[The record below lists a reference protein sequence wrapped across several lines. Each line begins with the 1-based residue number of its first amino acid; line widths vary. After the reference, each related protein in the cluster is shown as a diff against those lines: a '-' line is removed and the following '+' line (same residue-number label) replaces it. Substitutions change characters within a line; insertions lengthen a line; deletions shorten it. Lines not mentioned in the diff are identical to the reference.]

1 MVYCWTC
8 SIVPTHSTLVSCSLP
23 SCLMSYRLYISP
35 LFWCHSNI
43 LNLCHLLCVSF
54 PTNPLMLFKHAE
66 LFWVFYS
73 PFSPYLIVTH
83 CPFVLFS
90 YFPSPKPHQVSRP
103 HVAPTQLASLCRTRD
118 WHVDVNT
125 DLFLPRWGRSSKK
138 DNIEGNP
145 VGRRRRM
152 YERLPGGW
160 WVCPRSYVQ
169 VRQDQSII
177 RPS

>member
-1 MVYCWTC
+1 ME
-8 SIVPTHSTLVSCSLP
+8 I
-23 SCLMSYRLYISP
+23 
-35 LFWCHSNI
+35 
-43 LNLCHLLCVSF
+43 
-54 PTNPLMLFKHAE
+54 
-66 LFWVFYS
+66 WVFYS
-73 PFSPYLIVTH
+73 PFSPSLIVTH
-83 CPFVLFS
+83 CP
-90 YFPSPKPHQVSRP
+90 YAFPSLFLPPNQVSLP

-125 DLFLPRWGRSSKK
+125 DLFLPRWWRFSKK
-138 DNIEGNP
+138 DNIERNS

-177 RPS
+177 TATSNARFWVWVHVLVNLVAMTFLFTMNLCLPWVLNFNLSQARLLKETACNYVFFCFGAWNSIH